1 VDTIDRT
8 VENMNIVCIKHS
20 KYDGRDAPVLSYKTC
35 VAKFVAELRT
45 KNQMKSQSINEWLE
59 SKKREI
65 RLRRDR

>member
-35 VAKFVAELRT
+35 VAKFVAELQHE
-45 KNQMKSQSINEWLE
+45 KSDEKPINQRVARI
-59 SKKREI
+59 KKERNQAEE
-65 RLRRDR
+65 R